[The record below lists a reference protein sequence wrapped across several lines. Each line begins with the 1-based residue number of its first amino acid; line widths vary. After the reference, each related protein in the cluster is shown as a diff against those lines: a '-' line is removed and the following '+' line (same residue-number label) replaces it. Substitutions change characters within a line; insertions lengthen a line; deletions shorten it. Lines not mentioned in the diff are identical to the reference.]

1 MKIKLLKILELIHA
15 HDMDRTR
22 SFAFDILYEQYP
34 PKQVDAKF
42 EKIYRKGYIECGVSV
57 RTGWLTGKG
66 LAKLYE
72 LREVNQEIRPLPLH
86 PAVIKMLKEEENC

>member
-1 MKIKLLKILELIHA
+1 MIGLYEILSLI
-15 HDMDRTR
+15 DEYEMDRTR
-22 SFAFDILYEQYP
+22 PCAYQILYGRYP

-66 LAKLYE
+66 MEKLYE
-72 LREVNQEIRPLPLH
+72 LREAKEKPRPLPLH
-86 PAVIKMLKEEENC
+86 PNVIKILKEEGYC